1 MGHMNDLVVADHLLE
16 RLFAARKD
24 QRISDHLS
32 TAVGI
37 VAGWHTHSA
46 SISENEAEANWR
58 AFCRC
63 DVFW

>member
-1 MGHMNDLVVADHLLE
+1 VADYLLE
-16 RLFAARKD
+16 RLSADRED

-46 SISENEAEANWR
+46 SASEHEAETNWR
-58 AFCRC
+58 EFRRC
-63 DVFW
+63 NPFW

>member
-1 MGHMNDLVVADHLLE
+1 MNDIVVADHLLE
-16 RLFAARKD
+16 RLSAAREG
-24 QRISDHLS
+24 QRASDHLF

-46 SISENEAEANWR
+46 SSSEHEAEANWR

-63 DVFW
+63 DAFW